1 MRFISQATSIPVPK
15 VLCAFTHGG
24 STYIVMERIKGDMI
38 GTRWVYR
45 SEESKTKLL
54 AQLKKM
60 VEEIRGLRPPEGMGV
75 ASVTGGTL
83 FDCCLPGASLRLGP
97 FSSVQDF
104 HRHLREGID
113 FDPGLDLE
121 IQELIK
127 EHDRD
132 WPIVFTHGDLSSL
145 NILVRGD
152 DIVGIVDW
160 ETAGWYPSY
169 WEYTTAC
176 QVNPQNSFW
185 IHEIDKFLVSMP
197 RELEMEHIRQKYFG
211 DF

>member
-54 AQLKKM
+54 AQL

-160 ETAGWYPSY
+160 KPLVGTHLTGNTLQRAKLILKTRFGSMKLINFLFL
-169 WEYTTAC
+169 C
-176 QVNPQNSFW
+176 
-185 IHEIDKFLVSMP
+185 HES
-197 RELEMEHIRQKYFG
+197 
-211 DF
+211 